1 MNMKWPQ
8 SIPTVFY
15 FIAAFGAFV
24 LSLDIFRLPYIFGTI
39 GFILSAIWTI
49 MIVVGF
55 AKSDDRMPKLMIGL
69 PFALFIPGLMLLFW
83 MLAMLGYDIDM

>member
-1 MNMKWPQ
+1 
-8 SIPTVFY
+8 
-15 FIAAFGAFV
+15 
-24 LSLDIFRLPYIFGTI
+24 
-39 GFILSAIWTI
+39 